1 MSWWCFCKF
10 LRGNIFIIFDFA
22 SYQNEKEIL
31 IDQNKHAQMRIG
43 SDWLNVL
50 TDGNKCAQ
58 IKKGKCGKK
67 IGAKISRK

>member
-10 LRGNIFIIFDFA
+10 LGGNIFIIFDFA
-22 SYQNEKEIL
+22 SCQKEKEIL
-31 IDQNKHAQMRIG
+31 TDQNKRAQMRIG
-43 SDWLNVL
+43 SDWLNVF

-58 IKKGKCGKK
+58 IKIGKCGKK